1 MGSSTFWIYSH
12 LPRNSRG
19 WRQGH
24 ETAPVRHFQN
34 RLNRT
39 MLLLKSIINDNSSF
53 TVKSN
58 LEINKIAKNQ
68 KVSGWK
74 KELVQERKNVNS
86 IQWKTTRANG
96 EFQII
101 SVCCH
106 PVDGSK
112 LSNSQYHT
120 SISSFNSIFSSL
132 KKLLTKFFTIRK
144 YIHHQSKVLHSLAN
158 QNLLTWL
165 ALMMTI

>member
-1 MGSSTFWIYSH
+1 MGSSTFWICSH

-53 TVKSN
+53 TVISKLEKNAKKSEN
-58 LEINKIAKNQ
+58 FLL
-68 KVSGWK
+68 K
-74 KELVQERKNVNS
+74 KEPVQKRKNDHS

-96 EFQII
+96 EFKII

-106 PVDGSK
+106 PVVG
-112 LSNSQYHT
+112 LSWASRNIIPQISM
-120 SISSFNSIFSSL
+120 SSFNSIFSSL
-132 KKLLTKFFTIRK
+132 KK
-144 YIHHQSKVLHSLAN
+144 
-158 QNLLTWL
+158 
-165 ALMMTI
+165 